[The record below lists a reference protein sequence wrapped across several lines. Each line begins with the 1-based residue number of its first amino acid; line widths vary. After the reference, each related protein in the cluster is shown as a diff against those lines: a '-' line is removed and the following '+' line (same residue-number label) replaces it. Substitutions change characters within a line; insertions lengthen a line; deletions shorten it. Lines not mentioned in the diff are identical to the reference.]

1 MEHIRRI
8 FEARG
13 YSPEEIDII
22 MTEGSAD
29 EIADKLWKLGYD
41 ADGKPLATPVPGAQL
56 EIVPETLFDEYTIS
70 GSAENTLNLGN
81 YSSAK
86 RGVFV
91 GRKLQVPRDLPEA
104 ERFKLLSGEVKKV
117 QFLAEA
123 QLSGICKEAM
133 GPNGF
138 NDTSWHKIV
147 SGVFTNAMAR
157 AKDLFGVGQKAAA
170 E

>member
-1 MEHIRRI
+1 MEHIRKI

-13 YSPEEIDII
+13 YNAEEIESI
-22 MTEGSAD
+22 MGGNATAIVD
-29 EIADKLWKLGYD
+29 ELAKLGYD
-41 ADGKPLATPVPGAQL
+41 SNGKPLAIPVPGAML
-56 EIVPETLFDEYTIS
+56 ELAAETLFDEYTLS
-70 GSAENTLNLGN
+70 GSAENTLNIGN

-104 ERFKLLSGEVKKV
+104 ERFKLLTSEVKKL